1 MTTIDGGQTTVT
13 RSRRRPTKT
22 ATNARTSRAIF
33 GDDAVKKIV
42 IPQFIDI
49 YNHFIGGVD
58 QADQLRSYNHILR
71 ISVKNSQ
78 ELEAAIAFSVEY
90 LNCERL
96 KDQPLYTSTA
106 IR

>member
-1 MTTIDGGQTTVT
+1 MTTIDDGQTTVT

-33 GDDAVKKIV
+33 GDDAVKKLA

-58 QADQLRSYNHILR
+58 QADQLRSYNHIQR
-71 ISVKNSQ
+71 ISVKNW
-78 ELEAAIAFSVEY
+78 
-90 LNCERL
+90 
-96 KDQPLYTSTA
+96 KPL
-106 IR
+106 